1 MHDCLSAQD
10 WIKAW
15 EESGTDGRPFEAGLP
30 VDDESID
37 CPRCMEE
44 LERVYALIDD
54 LEHFDP
60 AIAPEVL
67 AADELFTKLARLTP
81 PERLARVTEDVRY
94 RQWGLV
100 QRLLRESR
108 ELWRS
113 DVEEARDLARV
124 AVAVADLLD
133 PEAYHPQW
141 VADLR
146 AKSYAYLANTFRVLG
161 DFDRAERKFL
171 TAEHHLRRG
180 VGSGRCRAEV
190 FSLKASLLVDEDR
203 FVEAG
208 ALLEGVADYYRQADD
223 SRALARIHLQLAMVA
238 AGQGEFRRAAAACDE
253 ACSDLDPTADRAL
266 VALARQNAVSYL
278 VQAGDVLRA
287 RRAFDGLPRAEERS
301 AVLRRQWVEGDLLR
315 VEGRLTESLDAYRAA
330 RQGYAEEGRHYYMA
344 LLALEEALVSFDLG
358 DTAELTARAEEAS
371 VLLVKAAA
379 PHQALATLRVLLAAI
394 ERGAVDRALLAG
406 VARRVA
412 ALKPS

>member
-15 EESGTDGRPFEAGLP
+15 GESGSDDRPFEAGLP
-30 VDDESID
+30 VGDEAID

-44 LERVYALIDD
+44 LDRVYALVDD

-60 AIAPEVL
+60 AITPEVL
-67 AADELFTKLARLTP
+67 AADELYAKLAHLTAA
-81 PERLARVTEDVRY
+81 ERLARVTEDPRY

-108 ELWRS
+108 ERWRS
-113 DVEEARDLARV
+113 DVEAAREHARV

-146 AKSYAYLANTFRVLG
+146 AKAYAYLANTFRVLG
-161 DFDRAERKFL
+161 DFPRAEREFL
-171 TAEHHLRRG
+171 LAEHHLRRG
-180 VGSGRCRAEV
+180 VGSGRCRSEV
-190 FSLKASLLVDEDR
+190 FSLKASLLVDEER
-203 FVEAG
+203 YVEAG
-208 ALLEGVADYYRQADD
+208 ALLEGVAAYYREAEDL
-223 SRALARIHLQLAMVA
+223 RALARTRLQIAMVA
-238 AGQGEFRRAAAACDE
+238 AGQEEFRRAAAICDE
-253 ACSDLDPTADRAL
+253 ACAALDPEADRSL
-266 VALARQNAVSYL
+266 VALAQQNAVSYL
-278 VQAGDVLRA
+278 VRAGEVLRA
-287 RRAFDGLPRAEERS
+287 RRLFGRLPPAEGRS
-301 AVLRRQWVEGDLLR
+301 MALRRKWVEGDLLYA
-315 VEGRLTESLDAYRAA
+315 EGRLTEALDAYRSA

-344 LLALEEALVSFDLG
+344 LIALDEALVAFDLG
-358 DTAELTARAEEAS
+358 ETAEMTARAEEAS

-379 PHQALATLRVLLAAI
+379 THQALAALRVLLAAI